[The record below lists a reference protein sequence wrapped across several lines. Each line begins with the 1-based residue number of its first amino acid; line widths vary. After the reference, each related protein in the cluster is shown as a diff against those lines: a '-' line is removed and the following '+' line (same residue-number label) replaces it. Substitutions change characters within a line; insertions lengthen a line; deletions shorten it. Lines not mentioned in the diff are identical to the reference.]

1 MLRFVRGLVGSCCA
15 GLIQQL
21 GVVEEQAMNPMKLIV
36 EQVQGGT
43 VWKGEGANAFVEEVQ
58 SISIPGVGQI
68 GEHISFLNTNIKAAE
83 EIMDR
88 ADEAVD
94 RLIKG
99 RLLDIFGFF

>member
-21 GVVEEQAMNPMKLIV
+21 NIVEEQAMNPMRMIV
-36 EQVQGGT
+36 EQVQGGA
-43 VWKGEGANAFVEEVQ
+43 WKGEGANAFVEEVNK
-58 SISIPGVGQI
+58 IGIPGLTQI